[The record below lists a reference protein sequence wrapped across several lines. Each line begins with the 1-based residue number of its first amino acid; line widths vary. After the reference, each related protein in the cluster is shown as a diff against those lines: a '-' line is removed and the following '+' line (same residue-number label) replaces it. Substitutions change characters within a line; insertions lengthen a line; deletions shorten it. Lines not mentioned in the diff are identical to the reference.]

1 MTFLVYLRGS
11 GGVGWSITEQK
22 RLLTRRGQKKKVT
35 SDKEVS
41 QRMWQINTQ
50 GAESTPQ
57 HSIVLGGL
65 CSEAIKPSFYGWI
78 LGLLCHSNA
87 P

>member
-1 MTFLVYLRGS
+1 M
-11 GGVGWSITEQK
+11 GWSITELK
-22 RLLTRRGQKKKVT
+22 RLLARRGQKKRVM
-35 SDKEVS
+35 SGEEVS
-41 QRMWQINTQ
+41 QRMWEIKTQ

-57 HSIVLGGL
+57 HSVVLGGL

>member
-1 MTFLVYLRGS
+1 M
-11 GGVGWSITEQK
+11 GWSITELE
-22 RLLTRRGQKKKVT
+22 RLWARRGQKKRVM
-35 SDKEVS
+35 SGEEVS
-41 QRMWQINTQ
+41 QRMWEINTQ
-50 GAESTPQ
+50 GAESAPQ
-57 HSIVLGGL
+57 HSVVLGGL